1 METQIPAMKS
11 QIEEFRHI
19 LVELKSKIDA
29 VESANEQYER
39 IFKRNLE
46 QLERKLDDY
55 CQRCKYVD
63 TEKNNTTTQ

>member
-46 QLERKLDDY
+46 QLERK
-55 CQRCKYVD
+55 
-63 TEKNNTTTQ
+63 